1 LVLMVLVAVTLVW
14 NAQSARTATADD
26 RVSSTAVVGID
37 SAVVQPVSALR
48 EYTVAP
54 GDTLWTIA
62 GRIAADQDPRQMVDR
77 LIEINA
83 LGSQPLS
90 TGTVLLLPTR
100 VTL

>member
-14 NAQSARTATADD
+14 NAQGARTATADD